1 VAVATARPPAPS
13 DDRRWRIV
21 ETRMRRLGHRPDAL
35 IEVLHSAQEAFGFLD
50 AETLAFV
57 GASLGVPLS
66 KVYGVA
72 TFYSFFSLEPQ
83 GEHACVVCTGT
94 ACYINGAGGIVAGIR
109 RELGVEPGGTTGD
122 GKLSLL
128 TARCLGSC
136 SLAPA
141 MILDGEVHGKLTAGA
156 VLARLGAL

>member
-1 VAVATARPPAPS
+1 
-13 DDRRWRIV
+13 
-21 ETRMRRLGHRPDAL
+21 MRRLGQRPDAL

-50 AETLAFV
+50 SETLAFV

-72 TFYSFFSLEPQ
+72 TFYSFFTLEPQ

-109 RELGVEPGGTTGD
+109 RELGVEPGGTTSD
-122 GKLSLL
+122 GRLSLL

-141 MILDGEVHGKLTAGA
+141 MILDGEVQGKLTADA
-156 VLARLGAL
+156 VVAELGAL